1 MLLQMKN
8 LTKHFDL
15 GHGRMVH
22 ALDGVSM
29 GVAEGTILGLVGESG
44 SGKSTLGKTVVGL
57 LDRTDG
63 EVIYRG
69 EPLARRYRP
78 RDFRRLSK
86 EMQMIFQDP
95 YSSLNPRL
103 TVGELVAEP
112 LRVMATHAS
121 TEQPA
126 RVVQWL
132 KKVGLSAD
140 HLARYPHELSGGQRQ
155 RVGIARALIVEP
167 RLVICDEAVSALDV
181 SVQAQVANLL
191 LDLKESMGLTLV
203 FIAHNLSMVH
213 RLADRMAVMYLG
225 VLVEEGPTEE
235 VYREPAHP
243 YTRALIAAIPEP
255 DPRHENLR
263 RHIPIAG
270 EIASPIDLPPGCR
283 FAARCP
289 SAIARCHA
297 EVPQLLP
304 AGDDRRVACHL
315 VPNH

>member
-1 MLLQMKN
+1 MLLQVRN

-15 GHGRMVH
+15 GHGRVVH

-29 GVAEGTILGLVGESG
+29 DVAEGTILGLVGESG

-57 LDRTDG
+57 LDKTDG
-63 EVIYRG
+63 EVVYRG
-69 EPLARRYRP
+69 ATLARQYRS

-86 EMQMIFQDP
+86 QMQMIFQDP

-112 LRVMATHAS
+112 LRLVAAHS
-121 TEQPA
+121 TAAVRA
-126 RVVQWL
+126 RVAEWL
-132 KKVGLSAD
+132 HKVGLSPN
-140 HLARYPHELSGGQRQ
+140 HTGRYPHELSGGQRQ

-191 LDLKESMGLTLV
+191 LDLKESMSLTLV
-203 FIAHNLSMVH
+203 FIAHDLAMV
-213 RLADRMAVMYLG
+213 RQLADRVAVMYLG
-225 VLVEEGPTEE
+225 VLVEDGPAEA

-243 YTRALIAAIPEP
+243 YTQALIGAIPEP
-255 DPRHENLR
+255 DPRRERLR
-263 RHIPIAG
+263 RHTPITG

-289 SAIARCHA
+289 SVMARCRA

-304 AGDDRRVACHL
+304 AGAERRVACHL
-315 VPNH
+315 VAGH

>member
-1 MLLQMKN
+1 MLLQVRN

-15 GHGRMVH
+15 GHGRVVH

-29 GVAEGTILGLVGESG
+29 DVAEGTILGLVGESG

-57 LDRTDG
+57 LDKTDG
-63 EVIYRG
+63 EVVYEG
-69 EPLARRYRP
+69 ATLARRYRS

-86 EMQMIFQDP
+86 KMQMIFQDP

-112 LRVMATHAS
+112 LRLVAAHSRAA
-121 TEQPA
+121 ERE
-126 RVVQWL
+126 RVAEWL
-132 KKVGLSAD
+132 HKVGLSSN
-140 HLARYPHELSGGQRQ
+140 HTGQYPHELSGGQRQ

-191 LDLKESMGLTLV
+191 LDLKESMSLTLV
-203 FIAHNLSMVH
+203 FIAHDLAMV
-213 RLADRMAVMYLG
+213 RQLADRVAVMYLG
-225 VLVEEGPTEE
+225 VLVEDGPTEA

-255 DPRHENLR
+255 DPRREKLR
-263 RHIPIAG
+263 RHTPITG

-289 SAIARCHA
+289 SVMARCHA

-304 AGDDRRVACHL
+304 AGAERRVACHL
-315 VPNH
+315 VAGH